1 MTVALPGI
9 PNLHSYSGS
18 DARVFA
24 HFTGFGQET
33 VELDSLQTIS
43 WSVYEA
49 KGPARAL
56 GHRGVKGYARG
67 IRTIAGSMV
76 LTVVGDNP
84 LRPLLD
90 MTAKA
95 EKAQLW
101 RNSVGWSVDAAKD
114 GLGTGRWKNGNYWG
128 EANALRDISLQSR
141 LASLIPPFNL
151 SVVYVHEYPGIE
163 LPGGNSN
170 RFITSDRRLEQGL
183 ENQLLV
189 GDRMTVA
196 PSVAWRL
203 GEVEFI
209 TEGIVTSINDSI
221 TEVTAQFVAREAY
234 PLTRNNLW
242 SSEWGED
249 SYDGTLVPNEIDG
262 PRDVSR
268 IARMQKPDTALQPRN
283 RRVARSVPTQGRR
296 DRTSRS
302 V

>member
-1 MTVALPGI
+1 MTALPNT
-9 PNLHSYSGS
+9 PLLHSYSGS

-33 VELDSLQTIS
+33 VELDSLQTVS
-43 WSVYEA
+43 WSVFEA

-84 LRPLLD
+84 LRPLLT
-90 MTAKA
+90 MCAKA
-95 EKAQLW
+95 EKAELW
-101 RNSVGWSVDAAKD
+101 KNIPGWSVDSAKN
-114 GLGTGRWKNGNYWG
+114 GLGTGNFRTGNYWG
-128 EANALRDISLQSR
+128 DASALKDIRLQSR
-141 LASLIPPFNL
+141 LAALIPPFNL
-151 SVVYVHEYPGIE
+151 SVVYAHEYPTWEAPKAG
-163 LPGGNSN
+163 SN
-170 RFITSDRRLEQGL
+170 RFETADFRLAQGL
-183 ENQLLV
+183 EDDIADVGQLL
-189 GDRMTVA
+189 TA

-209 TEGIVTSINDSI
+209 TEGVVTSINDSI

-242 SSEWGED
+242 NSEWGKDTYTEL
-249 SYDGTLVPNEIDG
+249 LVPNEIDG
-262 PRDVSR
+262 PLDTSR
-268 IARMQKPDTALQPRN
+268 IASMQRPAQALQPRT
-283 RRVARSVPTQGRR
+283 RQVARSPETRFRQNLTN
-296 DRTSRS
+296 RT